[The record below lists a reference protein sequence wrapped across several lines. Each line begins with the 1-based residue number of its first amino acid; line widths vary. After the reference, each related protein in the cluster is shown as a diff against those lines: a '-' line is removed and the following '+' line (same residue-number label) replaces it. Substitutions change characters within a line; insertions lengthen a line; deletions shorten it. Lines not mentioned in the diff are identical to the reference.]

1 MTVLATRAAIET
13 ALRRL
18 APGLPAHEFSVV
30 ADHAVDSAGLARA
43 KPETAAWLSL
53 VAYARHVFTDYDSLL
68 DEGYDR
74 DAARH
79 FVREDLAA
87 ALAGWGVRRP
97 LGDDDSTTDTKDT
110 GW

>member
-1 MTVLATRAAIET
+1 
-13 ALRRL
+13 L

-43 KPETAAWLSL
+43 KPETAA
-53 VAYARHVFTDYDSLL
+53 
-68 DEGYDR
+68 
-74 DAARH
+74 RH

-87 ALAGWGVRRP
+87 TLAGWGVRRP